1 MSDITKKKIVI
12 DLDDTISITENGK
25 YSESIP
31 NLQVVEKLRE
41 YKELGYDIV
50 IHSSRNMRTYN
61 NNIGEINVHTLPIVI
76 DFLNRYNIPYDQIIM
91 GKPWAGYGGFY
102 VDDKSIRPSEFITK
116 SEEEIID
123 LLNKET
129 TFVRSGKKQIL

>member
-25 YSESIP
+25 YLESIP

-61 NNIGEINVHTLPIVI
+61 NNIGEINVHTLPVVI
-76 DFLNRYNIPYDQIIM
+76 DFLNKYNIPYDQIIM
-91 GKPWAGYGGFY
+91 GKPWPGYGGFY
-102 VDDKSIRPSEFITK
+102 VDDKSIRPSEFVNRT
-116 SEEEIID
+116 EEEIID

-129 TFVRSGKKQIL
+129 SFVRSGKKQIL

>member
-25 YSESIP
+25 YLESIP

-61 NNIGEINVHTLPIVI
+61 NNIGEINVHTLPVVI
-76 DFLNRYNIPYDQIIM
+76 DFLNKYNIPYDQIIM

-102 VDDKSIRPSEFITK
+102 VDDKSIRPSEFVNKT
-116 SEEEIID
+116 EEEIID

-129 TFVRSGKKQIL
+129 SFVRSGKKQIL

>member
-25 YSESIP
+25 YLESIP

-61 NNIGEINVHTLPIVI
+61 NNIGEINVHTLPVVI
-76 DFLNRYNIPYDQIIM
+76 DFLNKYNIPYDQIIM
-91 GKPWAGYGGFY
+91 GKPWPGYGGFY
-102 VDDKSIRPSEFITK
+102 VDDFVPSASYANLEGNYQYNLQFQSFVYLSHRTK
-116 SEEEIID
+116 I
-123 LLNKET
+123 
-129 TFVRSGKKQIL
+129 

>member
-1 MSDITKKKIVI
+1 MSDITNKKIVI
-12 DLDDTISITENGK
+12 DLDDTISITENGN

-31 NLQVVEKLRE
+31 NLQVVEKLKE

-61 NNIGEINVHTLPIVI
+61 NNIGEINVHTLPVVI
-76 DFLNRYNIPYDQIIM
+76 DFLNKYNIPYDQIIM
-91 GKPWAGYGGFY
+91 GKPWTGYGGFY
-102 VDDKSIRPSEFITK
+102 VDDKSIRPSEFVNKT
-116 SEEEIID
+116 EEEIID

-129 TFVRSGKKQIL
+129 SFVRSGKK

>member
-25 YSESIP
+25 YLESIP

-61 NNIGEINVHTLPIVI
+61 NNIGEINVHTLPVVI
-76 DFLNRYNIPYDQIIM
+76 DFLNKYNIPYVQIIM
-91 GKPWAGYGGFY
+91 GKPWPGYGGFY
-102 VDDKSIRPSEFITK
+102 VDDKSIRPSEFVNKT
-116 SEEEIID
+116 EEEIID

-129 TFVRSGKKQIL
+129 SFVRSGKKQIL

>member
-25 YSESIP
+25 YLESIP

-50 IHSSRNMRTYN
+50 IHSSRNIRTYN
-61 NNIGEINVHTLPIVI
+61 NNIGEINVHTLPVVI
-76 DFLNRYNIPYDQIIM
+76 DFLNKYNIPYEQIIM
-91 GKPWAGYGGFY
+91 GKHWPGYGGFY
-102 VDDKSIRPSEFITK
+102 VDDKSIRQSEFVNKT
-116 SEEEIID
+116 EEEIID

-129 TFVRSGKKQIL
+129 SFVRSGKKQIL

>member
-25 YSESIP
+25 YLESIP

-61 NNIGEINVHTLPIVI
+61 NNIGEINVHTLPVVI
-76 DFLNRYNIPYDQIIM
+76 DFLNKYNIPYDQIIM

-102 VDDKSIRPSEFITK
+102 VDDKSIRPSEFVNKT
-116 SEEEIID
+116 EEEIID

-129 TFVRSGKKQIL
+129 SFVRSGKQQIL

>member
-1 MSDITKKKIVI
+1 MSDITNKKIVI
-12 DLDDTISITENGK
+12 DLDDTISITENGN

-31 NLQVVEKLRE
+31 NLQVVEKLKE

-61 NNIGEINVHTLPIVI
+61 NNIGEINVHTLPVVI
-76 DFLNRYNIPYDQIIM
+76 DFLNKYNIPYDQIIM

-102 VDDKSIRPSEFITK
+102 VDDKSIRPSEFVNKT
-116 SEEEIID
+116 EEEIID

-129 TFVRSGKKQIL
+129 SFVRSGKK

>member
-25 YSESIP
+25 YLESIP

-61 NNIGEINVHTLPIVI
+61 NNIGEINVHTLPVVI
-76 DFLNRYNIPYDQIIM
+76 DFLNKYNIPYDQIIM

-102 VDDKSIRPSEFITK
+102 VDDKSIRPSEFVNKT
-116 SEEEIID
+116 EEEITD
-123 LLNKET
+123 VLNKET
-129 TFVRSGKKQIL
+129 SFVRSGKQQIL

>member
-25 YSESIP
+25 YLESIP

-61 NNIGEINVHTLPIVI
+61 NNIGEINVHTLPVVI
-76 DFLNRYNIPYDQIIM
+76 DFLNKYNIPYDQIIM
-91 GKPWAGYGGFY
+91 GKPWPGYGGFY
-102 VDDKSIRPSEFITK
+102 VDDKSIRPSEFSSLTYEQIK
-116 SEEEIID
+116 D
-123 LLNKET
+123 LLAKENPFRDGGNK
-129 TFVRSGKKQIL
+129 

>member
-25 YSESIP
+25 YLESIP

-61 NNIGEINVHTLPIVI
+61 NNIGEINVHTLPVVI
-76 DFLNRYNIPYDQIIM
+76 DFLNKYNIPYDQIIM
-91 GKPWAGYGGFY
+91 GKPWLGYGGFY
-102 VDDKSIRPSEFITK
+102 VDDKSIRPSEFVNKT
-116 SEEEIID
+116 EEEIID

-129 TFVRSGKKQIL
+129 SFVRSGKKQIL

>member
-1 MSDITKKKIVI
+1 MSYITHKKIVI

-25 YSESIP
+25 YTESIP

-41 YKELGYDIV
+41 YKALGYEIV

-61 NNIGEINVHTLPIVI
+61 CNLGEINVHTLPVVL
-76 DFLNRYNIPYDQIIM
+76 DFLNRYDIPYDQVIM

-102 VDDKSIRPSEFITK
+102 VDDKSIRPSEFINMT
-116 SEEEIID
+116 EEEVQT
-123 LLNKET
+123 LLKRET
-129 TFVRSGKKQIL
+129 EYVRNHKA

>member
-25 YSESIP
+25 YLESIP

-61 NNIGEINVHTLPIVI
+61 NNIGEINVHTLPVVI
-76 DFLNRYNIPYDQIIM
+76 DFLNKYNIPYDQIIM

-102 VDDKSIRPSEFITK
+102 VDDKAIRPSEFVNKT
-116 SEEEIID
+116 EEEITD

-129 TFVRSGKKQIL
+129 SFVRSGKK